1 MSDDDNGRQSKKRGW
16 SVMKVLIV
24 DDSILMRERLT
35 AMISELPEIE
45 VIGQAEN
52 AENAINSIRILKP
65 DVTILDIRMPGGSG
79 FEVLENIKKDK
90 WHPLMIVLTNYP
102 YPQYKKKCLDSG
114 ADYFFDKSTEF
125 QKVIEV
131 LKKFIKESDAQNN

>member
-1 MSDDDNGRQSKKRGW
+1 
-16 SVMKVLIV
+16 MKVLIV
-24 DDSILMRERLT
+24 DDSILLRERLT
-35 AMISELPEIE
+35 AMISELPGIK

-52 AENAINSIRILKP
+52 AENAISSIRILKP

-79 FEVLENIKKDK
+79 FEVLENIKRDK
-90 WHPLMIVLTNYP
+90 WTPLMIVLTSYP
-102 YPQYKKKCLDSG
+102 YPQYRKKCLDSG

-131 LKKFIKESDAQNN
+131 LKKFIKESNGQDN

>member
-1 MSDDDNGRQSKKRGW
+1 
-16 SVMKVLIV
+16 MKVLIV
-24 DDSILMRERLT
+24 DDSILLRERLT
-35 AMISELPEIE
+35 AMISELPGIE
-45 VIGQAEN
+45 VIGQAES
-52 AENAINSIRILKP
+52 AEKAINSIRILKP
-65 DVTILDIRMPGGSG
+65 DVTILDIRMPGGNG

-90 WHPLMIVLTNYP
+90 WHPLMIVLTSYP

>member
-1 MSDDDNGRQSKKRGW
+1 
-16 SVMKVLIV
+16 MKVLIV
-24 DDSILMRERLT
+24 DDSILLRERLT
-35 AMISELPEIE
+35 AMISELSEIE
-45 VIGQAEN
+45 IIGQAEN
-52 AENAINSIRILKP
+52 AQNAINSIRILKP

-90 WHPLMIVLTNYP
+90 WHPLIIVLTSYP

-125 QKVIEV
+125 QKVIEL
-131 LKKFIKESDAQNN
+131 LKKFIKESDARNN

>member
-1 MSDDDNGRQSKKRGW
+1 MR
-16 SVMKVLIV
+16 VLIV
-24 DDSILMRERLT
+24 DDSHLLRERLT
-35 AMISELPEIE
+35 ALISELPEIE
-45 VIGQAEN
+45 IIGQAES
-52 AENAINSIRILKP
+52 AEKAINSIRILKP

-90 WHPLMIVLTNYP
+90 WHPLITVLTNYP

-125 QKVIEV
+125 QKVIEL
-131 LKKFIKESDAQNN
+131 LKKYINKSNAQEN

>member
-1 MSDDDNGRQSKKRGW
+1 
-16 SVMKVLIV
+16 MKVLIA
-24 DDSILMRERLT
+24 DDSVLLRERLT
-35 AMISELPEIE
+35 AMISELPGIQ

-52 AENAINSIRILKP
+52 AQNAINSIRILKP
-65 DVTILDIRMPGGSG
+65 DVTILDIRMPGGNG

-90 WHPLMIVLTNYP
+90 WHPLMIVLTSYP

-131 LKKFIKESDAQNN
+131 LKKFIKESDV

>member
-1 MSDDDNGRQSKKRGW
+1 
-16 SVMKVLIV
+16 MKVLIA
-24 DDSILMRERLT
+24 DDSVLLRERLT
-35 AMISELPEIE
+35 AMISELPGIQ

-52 AENAINSIRILKP
+52 AQNAINSIRILKP
-65 DVTILDIRMPGGSG
+65 DVTILDIRMPGGNG

-90 WHPLMIVLTNYP
+90 WHPLMIVLTSYP

-131 LKKFIKESDAQNN
+131 LKKFIKESDVQGN

>member
-1 MSDDDNGRQSKKRGW
+1 
-16 SVMKVLIV
+16 MKVLIV
-24 DDSILMRERLT
+24 DDSILLRERLT
-35 AMISELPEIE
+35 AMISELPGIK
-45 VIGQAEN
+45 VIDQAEN
-52 AENAINSIRILKP
+52 AENAISSIRILKP

-79 FEVLENIKKDK
+79 FEVLENIKRDK
-90 WHPLMIVLTNYP
+90 WTPLMIVLTSYP
-102 YPQYKKKCLDSG
+102 YPQYRKKCLDSG

>member
-1 MSDDDNGRQSKKRGW
+1 
-16 SVMKVLIV
+16 MKILIV
-24 DDSILMRERLT
+24 DDSYLLRERLT

-45 VIGQAEN
+45 IIGQAES
-52 AENAINSIRILKP
+52 AVNAINSIRILKP
-65 DVTILDIRMPGGSG
+65 DVTILDIRMPGGNG
-79 FEVLENIKKDK
+79 FEVLENIKNDK

-125 QKVIEV
+125 PKVIEL
-131 LKKFIKESDAQNN
+131 LKKYINKSNAQCNLK

>member
-1 MSDDDNGRQSKKRGW
+1 
-16 SVMKVLIV
+16 MKVLIV
-24 DDSILMRERLT
+24 DDSILLRERLT

-45 VIGQAEN
+45 IIGQAEN
-52 AENAINSIRILKP
+52 AQNAINSIRILKP
-65 DVTILDIRMPGGSG
+65 DVTILDIRMPGGNG

-90 WHPLMIVLTNYP
+90 WHPLMIVLTSYP

-114 ADYFFDKSTEF
+114 ADFFFDKSSEF

-131 LKKFIKESDAQNN
+131 LKKFIKESDVQNN

>member
-1 MSDDDNGRQSKKRGW
+1 MSANDKGRQSKKRGW

-24 DDSILMRERLT
+24 DDSHLLRERLT

-45 VIGQAEN
+45 IIGQAEN
-52 AENAINSIRILKP
+52 AQNAINSIRILKP
-65 DVTILDIRMPGGSG
+65 DVAILDIRMPGGNG
-79 FEVLENIKKDK
+79 FEVLENIKNDK
-90 WHPLMIVLTNYP
+90 STPLIIVLTNYP

-114 ADYFFDKSTEF
+114 ASYFFDKSAEF

-131 LKKFIKESDAQNN
+131 LKRLIKESDG